1 MQIKRK
7 RERKVREQIVKLR
20 KEMES
25 RKIDAYLVMTDDF
38 HGSEYVGDYFK
49 CREYL
54 SGFTG
59 SAGKVVVTADNA
71 VLWTD
76 GRYFIQAQEELKGS
90 GIELYKMGE
99 PGVPDIMEYIK
110 SVLKEGQCLGFD
122 GRTVSA
128 AAELNMEKIFSKNK
142 IKVRYDCDL
151 VGDIWDGRPERSH
164 KKAWILGVGYA
175 GVSRDEK
182 IANLRK
188 ILKERSCDAM
198 VITALDEIAWLFNLR
213 GDDVA
218 YNPVLLSYAIVPAD
232 EKKDILLF
240 ADNRSIDDDAAD
252 ELNKSGIVVNDYEK
266 IYDYVKSF
274 GSGMKIMMDLA
285 RTNSMIYKNI
295 PDGVKIDNVISPVMQ
310 SKAVKNATEM
320 NNERK
325 AHLKDGVAVTRLIYY
340 LKHNVGNMDITEI
353 DVVNKI
359 EELRRENE
367 SYIEPSFATISA
379 YGTNGAIVHYEPVEE
394 SEKKLQP
401 EGFLLIDTGG
411 HYMEGTTDI
420 TRTISL
426 GKLSKQQKMHYTAV
440 LKGNLALADTKFLYG
455 CRGSNIDCIARQPL
469 WKMGLDFKH
478 GTGHGVGYILNV
490 HEPPNNISWKINPYQ
505 LNSRDAVL
513 EEGMIT
519 SDEPGLYLEGE
530 YGIRIE
536 NLLMCRKAQK
546 NIYGQFMEFE
556 TLTMVPFDRHA
567 IDTDMLNG
575 DERQLLNS
583 YNKAVY
589 ENISPY
595 LNEEER
601 EWLKD
606 ETKDI

>member
-1 MQIKRK
+1 M
-7 RERKVREQIVKLR
+7 REQIVKLR

-240 ADNRSIDDDAAD
+240 ADNRSIDDDAAY
-252 ELNKSGIVVNDYEK
+252 ELNKSGIVVDDYEK

-310 SKAVKNATEM
+310 SKAIKNATEM

-575 DERQLLNS
+575 DEIQLLNS

>member
-1 MQIKRK
+1 M
-7 RERKVREQIVKLR
+7 REQIVKLR
-20 KEMES
+20 KEMENS
-25 RKIDAYLVMTDDF
+25 RIDAYLVMTDDF

-71 VLWTD
+71 VMWTD
-76 GRYFIQAQEELKGS
+76 GRYFIQAEEELRGS
-90 GIELYKMGE
+90 GIKLYKMGE
-99 PGVPDIMEYIK
+99 PGVPDIVEYIK

-142 IKVRYDCDL
+142 IKIKYDCDL
-151 VGDIWDGRPERSH
+151 VGNIWEGRPERSH

-182 IANLRK
+182 IENLRK

-213 GDDVA
+213 GNDID

-232 EKKDILLF
+232 GKKEILLF
-240 ADNRSIDDDAAD
+240 ADNRSIDGDMAA
-252 ELNKSGIVVNDYEK
+252 ELNKSGITIEDYEK

-274 GSGMKIMMDLA
+274 GSGTKIMMDLA

-295 PDGVKIDNVISPVMQ
+295 SAGVNIDNVISPIMQ

-340 LKHNVGNMDITEI
+340 LKHNVENMDITEI
-353 DVVNKI
+353 DVVKKI

-379 YGTNGAIVHYEPVEE
+379 YGTNGAIVHYEPEE
-394 SEKKLQP
+394 QSEKKLLP
-401 EGFLLIDTGG
+401 EGFLLLDTGG

-490 HEPPNNISWKINPYQ
+490 HEPPNNISWKINPHQ

-556 TLTMVPFDRHA
+556 TLTMVPFDRQA
-567 IDTDMLNG
+567 IDADMLNE

-589 ENISPY
+589 QNVSPY
-595 LNEEER
+595 LNEYER

>member
-252 ELNKSGIVVNDYEK
+252 DLNKSGIVVNDYEK

-575 DERQLLNS
+575 DEIQLLNS

>member
-128 AAELNMEKIFSKNK
+128 AAELNMEKNFSKNK

-240 ADNRSIDDDAAD
+240 ADNRSIDDDAAY

-285 RTNSMIYKNI
+285 RTNSMIYKSI
-295 PDGVKIDNVISPVMQ
+295 PAGVKIDNVISPVMQ

-340 LKHNVGNMDITEI
+340 LKHNVGKMDITEI
-353 DVVNKI
+353 DVVKKI

-394 SEKKLQP
+394 SEKKLLP

-567 IDTDMLNG
+567 IDTDMLNE
-575 DERQLLNS
+575 DEIQLLNS

>member
-1 MQIKRK
+1 M
-7 RERKVREQIVKLR
+7 REQIVKLR

-252 ELNKSGIVVNDYEK
+252 DLNKSGIVVNDYEK

-575 DERQLLNS
+575 DEIQLLNS